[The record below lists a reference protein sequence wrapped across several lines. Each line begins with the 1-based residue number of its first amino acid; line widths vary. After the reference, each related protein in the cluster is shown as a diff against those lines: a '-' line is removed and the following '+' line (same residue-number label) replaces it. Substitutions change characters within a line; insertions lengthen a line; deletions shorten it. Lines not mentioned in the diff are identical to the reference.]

1 MEINAKRKLVA
12 GGVAALALIGG
23 GAAIAAN
30 KLSPKQESQAIVD
43 DAAKQLGIPSAKLSD
58 ALKQALKNR
67 VDAAVADGSITK
79 AQADEVKARID
90 AGGVPLLGFGGRG
103 HDGPGG
109 PHGGR
114 GIRGHHLA
122 DAASYLGLTEAQLR
136 TQLESGKTLAQIAT
150 AQGKTTA
157 GLVDALY
164 ASEKKELDAAV
175 TAGRLTQAQEDSILA
190 GLKAGLTDRV
200 NGTFTPGDHDRG
212 FRGFRGPP
220 PAAGAPAVF

>member
-1 MEINAKRKLVA
+1 MDINAKRKLVA

-30 KLSPKQESQAIVD
+30 KLSPKEESQAIVD

-79 AQADEVKARID
+79 AQADAIKARID
-90 AGGVPLLGFGGRG
+90 AGEVPLLGFGGRD

-109 PHGGR
+109 PHGHG
-114 GIRGHHLA
+114 GPGGPHLA
-122 DAASYLGLTEAQLR
+122 DAATYLGLTAAELETR
-136 TQLESGKTLAQIAT
+136 LESGKTLAQIAT

-175 TAGRLTQAQEDSILA
+175 AAGRLTQAQEDAMLS
-190 GLKAGLTDRV
+190 GLKARLTDRV
-200 NGTFTPGDHDRG
+200 NGTFTPRDHDG
-212 FRGFRGPP
+212 DFRGFRGPP